1 MPDFTDISALALLAA
16 VLIMVERWAGKLL
29 DVLALHLE
37 KAAERDDNLLQILLA
52 IKESLSSSDDSS

>member
-16 VLIMVERWAGKLL
+16 VLLMVERWAGKLL

-37 KAAERDDNLLQILLA
+37 KAAERDQNLLSILLT
-52 IKESLSSSDDSS
+52 IQESLQSLDKR